1 MASLADLVLPV
12 RCVACRAVGELVCER
27 CRGDFHV
34 LSPPLCGRCGSQTA
48 WPVDRCVECSGRLL
62 SFRSARGAVAY
73 EGAARRVVAGWKERG
88 LRRLAEAA
96 AELVAGVV
104 PCPSAAVVS
113 FVPGD
118 ADRTLWRGQN
128 TAEALAVCLGG
139 RWGLPVEPL
148 LARTGPARRQR
159 GLDRRLRRAN
169 ARGRFR
175 ARTDAPS
182 TVVLV
187 DDVYTTG
194 ATASAAATELRR
206 AGARAVDVV
215 TFARAIRR

>member
-1 MASLADLVLPV
+1 
-12 RCVACRAVGELVCER
+12 
-27 CRGDFHV
+27 
-34 LSPPLCGRCGSQTA
+34 
-48 WPVDRCVECSGRLL
+48 VDRCVECVGRLL

-73 EGAARRVVAGWKERG
+73 EGAARRLVAGWKERG

-96 AELVAGVV
+96 ADLVAGVV
-104 PCPSAAVVS
+104 PCPSADVVT

-118 ADRTLWRGQN
+118 AARTLWRGQN
-128 TAEALAVCLGG
+128 TAEALAVCLGR
-139 RWGLPVEPL
+139 RWELPVEPL

-169 ARGRFR
+169 VRGRFR

-194 ATASAAATELRR
+194 ATAGAAATELRR
-206 AGARAVDVV
+206 AGARAVDVI
-215 TFARAIRR
+215 TFARVVRR